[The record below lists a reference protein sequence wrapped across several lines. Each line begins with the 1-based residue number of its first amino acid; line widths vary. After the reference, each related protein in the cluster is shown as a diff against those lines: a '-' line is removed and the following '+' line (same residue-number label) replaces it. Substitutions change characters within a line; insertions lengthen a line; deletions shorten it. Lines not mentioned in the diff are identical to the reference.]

1 MFIKWSMTPSKVQ
14 DHFYA
19 KIILA
24 HLFMDRFWWKFVW
37 MLISWRHNMWPELSL
52 FFCHGEVLW
61 FFTLR
66 PSDLIMTLAY
76 VHIDLVFLIALFIR
90 KQKDIISPLTRANNW
105 NWECWCVMIR
115 MWFPCSIY
123 SICMLNEDFKSFLVY
138 FNSWQNWLFYD

>member
-1 MFIKWSMTPSKVQ
+1 MFIKWSRTPSKVQ

-66 PSDLIMTLAY
+66 PSDMITTLTY
-76 VHIDLVFLIALFIR
+76 VFIDNFYPCFLYTR
-90 KQKDIISPLTRANNW
+90 KLQHQDITPFLLKDNFMNSQHTNTNLKGYFVLKTKFKH
-105 NWECWCVMIR
+105 
-115 MWFPCSIY
+115 WFQR
-123 SICMLNEDFKSFLVY
+123 FLLY
-138 FNSWQNWLFYD
+138 KN